1 MLQRFHF
8 PARGV
13 GFVQACSALAAAVAL
28 PAAQAQSITVA
39 PLAAVTPTAIPVDH
53 PGALA
58 LLALAL
64 GACLVWGVRKGRISL
79 VGLRAWALGG
89 AVVVTAATAVWG
101 ERVQAQIQELQ
112 EAFNQAAGETLTVP
126 VQATAVGADGAP
138 QGFLPVVYRNQTSV
152 RLKITG
158 ITDPVWNTCFPLG
171 VPGAIPSTAPRPGS
185 ACAVGAALEAGD
197 SCWVD
202 VAQLCAEAADTVRGS
217 HPSVLVPDT
226 VKVAPGGQG
235 TGNVLVNDADPDG
248 PLTVTRFTYE
258 GQTVAAGSSRT
269 VAGRGTLALQPN
281 GAFTFQADAGYSGN
295 YPLVIG
301 YATQTGAS
309 STLSI
314 SVNRVPVAHSD
325 TAATSAATPVTIAV
339 RSNDTDAD
347 GDSLTVSGVSQGAQ
361 GSVVIDA
368 ITGNPVYAP
377 NSGFSGND
385 SFTYTISDGNGGSA
399 TASVT
404 VTVQAAPAGNQPPV
418 AVADSISVAEGST
431 ATVLVG
437 GSPSL
442 LANDTDPDGNPLVA
456 VLVTGPAHGTLTLNA
471 NGAFSYTHDGS
482 ETTSDSFTYRASD
495 GQAMGNIVT
504 VSITVTPVNDAPVA
518 VADQLMVA
526 TDTPLSI
533 SLATL
538 LANDTDADGDSLT
551 ITSVHSPVNGSLA
564 LQGGG
569 VLFTPAAGYEG
580 PASFLYTVS
589 DGRGG
594 TSIGTVNLSV
604 GAASAPSVVVL
615 KSLLAIAHGTGGT
628 SIRFPI
634 TTKLVDTD
642 GSETLSIRISGLPTG
657 LSFNAGIN
665 LGGGVWQFT
674 EADLPNLTLNLPGSY
689 TTNATNLTVQVRA
702 TELSGGSTASTS
714 TVVTLKASYT
724 TVDVTTTE
732 SGSYT
737 GSSANEYITGGN
749 GANTISAN
757 NGNNIVLGGAGD
769 DNLSAGLGFDVLM
782 GGSGNDTLNAGS
794 GSDLL
799 AGGPGDDL
807 LIGGDAGENFV
818 DVFVWSLGDQGIA
831 GTPAMDRIQNFST
844 AAAGTNGAGG
854 DVLDLRDLLQGES
867 AGPSNAAGNLANYL
881 HFEITGGDTW
891 VHVSHTGG
899 FGADSH
905 AVGAGYSASAET
917 QRIILEGVN
926 LQTQYSG
933 ASMDQQ
939 IITQL
944 LNNNK
949 LIVD

>member
-1 MLQRFHF
+1 M
-8 PARGV
+8 
-13 GFVQACSALAAAVAL
+13 
-28 PAAQAQSITVA
+28 
-39 PLAAVTPTAIPVDH
+39 
-53 PGALA
+53 
-58 LLALAL
+58 
-64 GACLVWGVRKGRISL
+64 
-79 VGLRAWALGG
+79 GG

-112 EAFNQAAGETLTVP
+112 EAFSQAAGETLTVP
-126 VQATAVGADGAP
+126 VQTTALGADGAP

-158 ITDPVWNTCFPLG
+158 ITHPVWNTCFPLG

-314 SVNRVPVAHSD
+314 SVNRAPVAHSD

-347 GDSLTVSGVSQGAQ
+347 GDSLTVTGVSQGAQ

-377 NSGFSGND
+377 NSWFSGND

-442 LANDTDPDGNPLVA
+442 LANDTDPDGDPLVA
-456 VLVTGPAHGTLTLNA
+456 VLVTGPVHGTLALNA
-471 NGAFSYTHDGS
+471 NGTFGYTHNGS

-526 TDTPLSI
+526 TDIPLSI
-533 SLATL
+533 SFATL
-538 LANDTDADGDSLT
+538 LANDTDADGVNLT
-551 ITSVHSPVNGSLA
+551 ITSVHAPVNGSLA
-564 LQGGG
+564 SQAGG

-580 PASFLYTVS
+580 PARFLYTVS
-589 DGRGG
+589 DEHGA
-594 TSIGTVNLSV
+594 TSTATVNLSV

-615 KSLLAIAHGTGGT
+615 KSALAIAHGTGGT
-628 SIRFPI
+628 SVRFPI

-642 GSETLSIRISGLPTG
+642 GS
-657 LSFNAGIN
+657 
-665 LGGGVWQFT
+665 
-674 EADLPNLTLNLPGSY
+674 
-689 TTNATNLTVQVRA
+689 
-702 TELSGGSTASTS
+702 
-714 TVVTLKASYT
+714 
-724 TVDVTTTE
+724 
-732 SGSYT
+732 
-737 GSSANEYITGGN
+737 
-749 GANTISAN
+749 
-757 NGNNIVLGGAGD
+757 
-769 DNLSAGLGFDVLM
+769 
-782 GGSGNDTLNAGS
+782 
-794 GSDLL
+794 
-799 AGGPGDDL
+799 
-807 LIGGDAGENFV
+807 
-818 DVFVWSLGDQGIA
+818 
-831 GTPAMDRIQNFST
+831 
-844 AAAGTNGAGG
+844 
-854 DVLDLRDLLQGES
+854 
-867 AGPSNAAGNLANYL
+867 
-881 HFEITGGDTW
+881 
-891 VHVSHTGG
+891 
-899 FGADSH
+899 
-905 AVGAGYSASAET
+905 
-917 QRIILEGVN
+917 
-926 LQTQYSG
+926 
-933 ASMDQQ
+933 
-939 IITQL
+939 
-944 LNNNK
+944 
-949 LIVD
+949 

>member
-64 GACLVWGVRKGRISL
+64 GACLVRGVQKGRISL
-79 VGLRAWALGG
+79 VGLRAWAMGG

-126 VQATAVGADGAP
+126 VQTTALGADGAP

-158 ITDPVWNTCFPLG
+158 ITHPVWNTCFPLG

-314 SVNRVPVAHSD
+314 SVNRAPVAHSD

-347 GDSLTVSGVSQGAQ
+347 GDSLTVTGVSQGAQ

-377 NSGFSGND
+377 NSWFSGND

-442 LANDTDPDGNPLVA
+442 LANDTDPDGDPLVA
-456 VLVTGPAHGTLTLNA
+456 VLVTGPVHGTLALNA
-471 NGAFSYTHDGS
+471 NGTFGYTHNGS

-526 TDTPLSI
+526 TDIPLSI
-533 SLATL
+533 SFATL
-538 LANDTDADGDSLT
+538 LANDTDADGVNLT
-551 ITSVHSPVNGSLA
+551 ITSVHAPVNGSLA
-564 LQGGG
+564 SQAGG

-580 PASFLYTVS
+580 PARFLYTVS
-589 DGRGG
+589 DEHGA
-594 TSIGTVNLSV
+594 TSTATVNLSV

-615 KSLLAIAHGTGGT
+615 KSALAIAHGTGGT
-628 SIRFPI
+628 SVRFPI

-642 GSETLSIRISGLPTG
+642 GS
-657 LSFNAGIN
+657 
-665 LGGGVWQFT
+665 
-674 EADLPNLTLNLPGSY
+674 
-689 TTNATNLTVQVRA
+689 
-702 TELSGGSTASTS
+702 
-714 TVVTLKASYT
+714 
-724 TVDVTTTE
+724 
-732 SGSYT
+732 
-737 GSSANEYITGGN
+737 
-749 GANTISAN
+749 
-757 NGNNIVLGGAGD
+757 
-769 DNLSAGLGFDVLM
+769 
-782 GGSGNDTLNAGS
+782 
-794 GSDLL
+794 
-799 AGGPGDDL
+799 
-807 LIGGDAGENFV
+807 
-818 DVFVWSLGDQGIA
+818 
-831 GTPAMDRIQNFST
+831 
-844 AAAGTNGAGG
+844 
-854 DVLDLRDLLQGES
+854 
-867 AGPSNAAGNLANYL
+867 
-881 HFEITGGDTW
+881 
-891 VHVSHTGG
+891 
-899 FGADSH
+899 
-905 AVGAGYSASAET
+905 
-917 QRIILEGVN
+917 
-926 LQTQYSG
+926 
-933 ASMDQQ
+933 
-939 IITQL
+939 
-944 LNNNK
+944 
-949 LIVD
+949 

>member
-64 GACLVWGVRKGRISL
+64 GACLVRGVQKGRISL
-79 VGLRAWALGG
+79 VGLRAWAMGG

-126 VQATAVGADGAP
+126 VQTTAVGADGAP

-158 ITDPVWNTCFPLG
+158 ITHPVWNTCFPLG

-314 SVNRVPVAHSD
+314 SVNRAPVAHSD
-325 TAATSAATPVTIAV
+325 TAATSAATPITIAV

-347 GDSLTVSGVSQGAQ
+347 GDSLTVTGVSQGAQ

-377 NSGFSGND
+377 NSWFSGND

-442 LANDTDPDGNPLVA
+442 LANDTDPDGDPLVA
-456 VLVTGPAHGTLTLNA
+456 VLVTGPVHGTLALNA
-471 NGAFSYTHDGS
+471 NGTFGYTHNGS

-526 TDTPLSI
+526 TDIPLSI
-533 SLATL
+533 SFATL
-538 LANDTDADGDSLT
+538 LANDTDADGVNLT
-551 ITSVHSPVNGSLA
+551 ITSVHAPVNGSLA
-564 LQGGG
+564 SQAGG

-580 PASFLYTVS
+580 PARFLYTVS
-589 DGRGG
+589 DEHGA
-594 TSIGTVNLSV
+594 TSTATVNLSV

-615 KSLLAIAHGTGGT
+615 KSALAIAHGTGGT
-628 SIRFPI
+628 SVRFPI

-642 GSETLSIRISGLPTG
+642 GS
-657 LSFNAGIN
+657 
-665 LGGGVWQFT
+665 
-674 EADLPNLTLNLPGSY
+674 
-689 TTNATNLTVQVRA
+689 
-702 TELSGGSTASTS
+702 
-714 TVVTLKASYT
+714 
-724 TVDVTTTE
+724 
-732 SGSYT
+732 
-737 GSSANEYITGGN
+737 
-749 GANTISAN
+749 
-757 NGNNIVLGGAGD
+757 
-769 DNLSAGLGFDVLM
+769 
-782 GGSGNDTLNAGS
+782 
-794 GSDLL
+794 
-799 AGGPGDDL
+799 
-807 LIGGDAGENFV
+807 
-818 DVFVWSLGDQGIA
+818 
-831 GTPAMDRIQNFST
+831 
-844 AAAGTNGAGG
+844 
-854 DVLDLRDLLQGES
+854 
-867 AGPSNAAGNLANYL
+867 
-881 HFEITGGDTW
+881 
-891 VHVSHTGG
+891 
-899 FGADSH
+899 
-905 AVGAGYSASAET
+905 
-917 QRIILEGVN
+917 
-926 LQTQYSG
+926 
-933 ASMDQQ
+933 
-939 IITQL
+939 
-944 LNNNK
+944 
-949 LIVD
+949 

>member
-64 GACLVWGVRKGRISL
+64 GACLVRGVQKGRISL
-79 VGLRAWALGG
+79 VGLRAWAMGG
-89 AVVVTAATAVWG
+89 AVVMTAATAVWG

-126 VQATAVGADGAP
+126 VQTTALGADGAP

-158 ITDPVWNTCFPLG
+158 ITHPVWNTCFPLG

-314 SVNRVPVAHSD
+314 SVNRAPVAHSD

-347 GDSLTVSGVSQGAQ
+347 GDSLTVTGVSQGAQ

-377 NSGFSGND
+377 NSWFSGND

-442 LANDTDPDGNPLVA
+442 LANDTDPDGDPLVA
-456 VLVTGPAHGTLTLNA
+456 VLVTGPVHGTLALNA
-471 NGAFSYTHDGS
+471 NGTFGYTHNGS

-526 TDTPLSI
+526 TDIPLSI
-533 SLATL
+533 SFATL
-538 LANDTDADGDSLT
+538 LANDTDADGVNLT
-551 ITSVHSPVNGSLA
+551 ITSVHAPVNGSLA
-564 LQGGG
+564 SQAGG

-580 PASFLYTVS
+580 PARFLYTVS
-589 DGRGG
+589 DEHGA
-594 TSIGTVNLSV
+594 TSTATVNLSV

-615 KSLLAIAHGTGGT
+615 KSALAIAHGTGGT
-628 SIRFPI
+628 SVRFPI

-642 GSETLSIRISGLPTG
+642 GS
-657 LSFNAGIN
+657 
-665 LGGGVWQFT
+665 
-674 EADLPNLTLNLPGSY
+674 
-689 TTNATNLTVQVRA
+689 
-702 TELSGGSTASTS
+702 
-714 TVVTLKASYT
+714 
-724 TVDVTTTE
+724 
-732 SGSYT
+732 
-737 GSSANEYITGGN
+737 
-749 GANTISAN
+749 
-757 NGNNIVLGGAGD
+757 
-769 DNLSAGLGFDVLM
+769 
-782 GGSGNDTLNAGS
+782 
-794 GSDLL
+794 
-799 AGGPGDDL
+799 
-807 LIGGDAGENFV
+807 
-818 DVFVWSLGDQGIA
+818 
-831 GTPAMDRIQNFST
+831 
-844 AAAGTNGAGG
+844 
-854 DVLDLRDLLQGES
+854 
-867 AGPSNAAGNLANYL
+867 
-881 HFEITGGDTW
+881 
-891 VHVSHTGG
+891 
-899 FGADSH
+899 
-905 AVGAGYSASAET
+905 
-917 QRIILEGVN
+917 
-926 LQTQYSG
+926 
-933 ASMDQQ
+933 
-939 IITQL
+939 
-944 LNNNK
+944 
-949 LIVD
+949 

>member
-64 GACLVWGVRKGRISL
+64 GACLVRGVQKGRISL
-79 VGLRAWALGG
+79 VGLRAWAMGG

-126 VQATAVGADGAP
+126 VQTTALGADGAP

-158 ITDPVWNTCFPLG
+158 ITHPVWNTCFPLG

-314 SVNRVPVAHSD
+314 SVNRAPVAHSD
-325 TAATSAATPVTIAV
+325 TAATSAVTPITIAV

-347 GDSLTVSGVSQGAQ
+347 GDSLTVTGVSQGAQ

-377 NSGFSGND
+377 NSWFSGND

-442 LANDTDPDGNPLVA
+442 LANDTDPDGDPLVA
-456 VLVTGPAHGTLTLNA
+456 VLVTGPVHGTLALNA
-471 NGAFSYTHDGS
+471 NGTFGYTHNGS

-526 TDTPLSI
+526 TDIPLSI
-533 SLATL
+533 SFATL
-538 LANDTDADGDSLT
+538 LANDTDADGVNLT
-551 ITSVHSPVNGSLA
+551 ITSVHAPVNGSLA
-564 LQGGG
+564 SQAGG

-580 PASFLYTVS
+580 PARFLYTVS
-589 DGRGG
+589 DEHGA
-594 TSIGTVNLSV
+594 TSTATVNLSV

-615 KSLLAIAHGTGGT
+615 KSALAIAHGTGGT
-628 SIRFPI
+628 SVRFPI

-642 GSETLSIRISGLPTG
+642 GS
-657 LSFNAGIN
+657 
-665 LGGGVWQFT
+665 
-674 EADLPNLTLNLPGSY
+674 
-689 TTNATNLTVQVRA
+689 
-702 TELSGGSTASTS
+702 
-714 TVVTLKASYT
+714 
-724 TVDVTTTE
+724 
-732 SGSYT
+732 
-737 GSSANEYITGGN
+737 
-749 GANTISAN
+749 
-757 NGNNIVLGGAGD
+757 
-769 DNLSAGLGFDVLM
+769 
-782 GGSGNDTLNAGS
+782 
-794 GSDLL
+794 
-799 AGGPGDDL
+799 
-807 LIGGDAGENFV
+807 
-818 DVFVWSLGDQGIA
+818 
-831 GTPAMDRIQNFST
+831 
-844 AAAGTNGAGG
+844 
-854 DVLDLRDLLQGES
+854 
-867 AGPSNAAGNLANYL
+867 
-881 HFEITGGDTW
+881 
-891 VHVSHTGG
+891 
-899 FGADSH
+899 
-905 AVGAGYSASAET
+905 
-917 QRIILEGVN
+917 
-926 LQTQYSG
+926 
-933 ASMDQQ
+933 
-939 IITQL
+939 
-944 LNNNK
+944 
-949 LIVD
+949 

>member
-64 GACLVWGVRKGRISL
+64 GACLVRGVQKGRISL
-79 VGLRAWALGG
+79 VGLRAWAMGG

-112 EAFNQAAGETLTVP
+112 EAFSQAAGETLTVP
-126 VQATAVGADGAP
+126 VQTTALGADGAP

-158 ITDPVWNTCFPLG
+158 ITHPVWNTCFPLG

-314 SVNRVPVAHSD
+314 SVNRAPVAHSD
-325 TAATSAATPVTIAV
+325 TAATSAATPITIAV

-347 GDSLTVSGVSQGAQ
+347 GDSLTVTGVSQGAQ

-377 NSGFSGND
+377 NSWFSGND

-442 LANDTDPDGNPLVA
+442 LANDTDPDGDPLVA
-456 VLVTGPAHGTLTLNA
+456 VLVTGPVHGTLALNA
-471 NGAFSYTHDGS
+471 NGTFGYTHNGS

-526 TDTPLSI
+526 TDIPLSI
-533 SLATL
+533 SFATL
-538 LANDTDADGDSLT
+538 LANDTDADGVNLT
-551 ITSVHSPVNGSLA
+551 ITSVHAPVNGSLA
-564 LQGGG
+564 SQAGG

-580 PASFLYTVS
+580 PARFLYTVS
-589 DGRGG
+589 DEHGA
-594 TSIGTVNLSV
+594 TSTATVNLSV

-615 KSLLAIAHGTGGT
+615 KSALAIAHGTGGT
-628 SIRFPI
+628 SVRFPI

-642 GSETLSIRISGLPTG
+642 GS
-657 LSFNAGIN
+657 
-665 LGGGVWQFT
+665 
-674 EADLPNLTLNLPGSY
+674 
-689 TTNATNLTVQVRA
+689 
-702 TELSGGSTASTS
+702 
-714 TVVTLKASYT
+714 
-724 TVDVTTTE
+724 
-732 SGSYT
+732 
-737 GSSANEYITGGN
+737 
-749 GANTISAN
+749 
-757 NGNNIVLGGAGD
+757 
-769 DNLSAGLGFDVLM
+769 
-782 GGSGNDTLNAGS
+782 
-794 GSDLL
+794 
-799 AGGPGDDL
+799 
-807 LIGGDAGENFV
+807 
-818 DVFVWSLGDQGIA
+818 
-831 GTPAMDRIQNFST
+831 
-844 AAAGTNGAGG
+844 
-854 DVLDLRDLLQGES
+854 
-867 AGPSNAAGNLANYL
+867 
-881 HFEITGGDTW
+881 
-891 VHVSHTGG
+891 
-899 FGADSH
+899 
-905 AVGAGYSASAET
+905 
-917 QRIILEGVN
+917 
-926 LQTQYSG
+926 
-933 ASMDQQ
+933 
-939 IITQL
+939 
-944 LNNNK
+944 
-949 LIVD
+949 

>member
-64 GACLVWGVRKGRISL
+64 GACLVRGVQKGRISL
-79 VGLRAWALGG
+79 VGLRAWAMGG

-126 VQATAVGADGAP
+126 VQTTALGADGAP

-158 ITDPVWNTCFPLG
+158 ITHPVWNTCFPLG

-314 SVNRVPVAHSD
+314 SVNRAPVAHSD
-325 TAATSAATPVTIAV
+325 TAATSAATPITIAV

-347 GDSLTVSGVSQGAQ
+347 GDSLTVTGVSQGAQ

-377 NSGFSGND
+377 NSWFSGND

-442 LANDTDPDGNPLVA
+442 LANDTDPDGDPLVA
-456 VLVTGPAHGTLTLNA
+456 VLVTGPVHGTLALNA
-471 NGAFSYTHDGS
+471 NGTFGYTHNGS

-526 TDTPLSI
+526 TDIPLSI
-533 SLATL
+533 SFATL
-538 LANDTDADGDSLT
+538 LANDTDADGVNLT
-551 ITSVHSPVNGSLA
+551 ITSVHAPVNGSLA
-564 LQGGG
+564 SQAGG

-580 PASFLYTVS
+580 PARFLYTVS
-589 DGRGG
+589 DEHGA
-594 TSIGTVNLSV
+594 TSTATVNLSV

-615 KSLLAIAHGTGGT
+615 KSALAIAHGTGGT
-628 SIRFPI
+628 SVRFPI

-642 GSETLSIRISGLPTG
+642 GS
-657 LSFNAGIN
+657 
-665 LGGGVWQFT
+665 
-674 EADLPNLTLNLPGSY
+674 
-689 TTNATNLTVQVRA
+689 
-702 TELSGGSTASTS
+702 
-714 TVVTLKASYT
+714 
-724 TVDVTTTE
+724 
-732 SGSYT
+732 
-737 GSSANEYITGGN
+737 
-749 GANTISAN
+749 
-757 NGNNIVLGGAGD
+757 
-769 DNLSAGLGFDVLM
+769 
-782 GGSGNDTLNAGS
+782 
-794 GSDLL
+794 
-799 AGGPGDDL
+799 
-807 LIGGDAGENFV
+807 
-818 DVFVWSLGDQGIA
+818 
-831 GTPAMDRIQNFST
+831 
-844 AAAGTNGAGG
+844 
-854 DVLDLRDLLQGES
+854 
-867 AGPSNAAGNLANYL
+867 
-881 HFEITGGDTW
+881 
-891 VHVSHTGG
+891 
-899 FGADSH
+899 
-905 AVGAGYSASAET
+905 
-917 QRIILEGVN
+917 
-926 LQTQYSG
+926 
-933 ASMDQQ
+933 
-939 IITQL
+939 
-944 LNNNK
+944 
-949 LIVD
+949 

>member
-64 GACLVWGVRKGRISL
+64 GACLVRGVQKGRISL
-79 VGLRAWALGG
+79 VGLRAWAMGG

-112 EAFNQAAGETLTVP
+112 EAFSQAAGETLTVP
-126 VQATAVGADGAP
+126 VQTTALGADGAP

-158 ITDPVWNTCFPLG
+158 ITHPVWNTCFPLG

-314 SVNRVPVAHSD
+314 SVNRAPVAHSD

-347 GDSLTVSGVSQGAQ
+347 GDSLTVTGVSQGAQ

-377 NSGFSGND
+377 NSWFSGND

-442 LANDTDPDGNPLVA
+442 LANDTDPDGDPLVA
-456 VLVTGPAHGTLTLNA
+456 VLVTGPVHGTLALNA
-471 NGAFSYTHDGS
+471 NGTFGYTHNGS

-526 TDTPLSI
+526 TDIPLSI
-533 SLATL
+533 SFATL
-538 LANDTDADGDSLT
+538 LANDTDADGVNLT
-551 ITSVHSPVNGSLA
+551 ITSVHAPVNGSLA
-564 LQGGG
+564 SQAGG

-580 PASFLYTVS
+580 PARFLYTVS
-589 DGRGG
+589 DEHGA
-594 TSIGTVNLSV
+594 TSTATVNLSV

-615 KSLLAIAHGTGGT
+615 KSALAIAHGTGGT
-628 SIRFPI
+628 SVRFPI

-642 GSETLSIRISGLPTG
+642 GS
-657 LSFNAGIN
+657 
-665 LGGGVWQFT
+665 
-674 EADLPNLTLNLPGSY
+674 
-689 TTNATNLTVQVRA
+689 
-702 TELSGGSTASTS
+702 
-714 TVVTLKASYT
+714 
-724 TVDVTTTE
+724 
-732 SGSYT
+732 
-737 GSSANEYITGGN
+737 
-749 GANTISAN
+749 
-757 NGNNIVLGGAGD
+757 
-769 DNLSAGLGFDVLM
+769 
-782 GGSGNDTLNAGS
+782 
-794 GSDLL
+794 
-799 AGGPGDDL
+799 
-807 LIGGDAGENFV
+807 
-818 DVFVWSLGDQGIA
+818 
-831 GTPAMDRIQNFST
+831 
-844 AAAGTNGAGG
+844 
-854 DVLDLRDLLQGES
+854 
-867 AGPSNAAGNLANYL
+867 
-881 HFEITGGDTW
+881 
-891 VHVSHTGG
+891 
-899 FGADSH
+899 
-905 AVGAGYSASAET
+905 
-917 QRIILEGVN
+917 
-926 LQTQYSG
+926 
-933 ASMDQQ
+933 
-939 IITQL
+939 
-944 LNNNK
+944 
-949 LIVD
+949 

>member
-64 GACLVWGVRKGRISL
+64 GACLVRGVQKGRISL
-79 VGLRAWALGG
+79 VGLRAWAMGG

-112 EAFNQAAGETLTVP
+112 EAFSQAAGETLTVP
-126 VQATAVGADGAP
+126 VQTTALGADGAP

-171 VPGAIPSTAPRPGS
+171 VPGAIPTTAPRPGS
-185 ACAVGAALEAGD
+185 GCAVGAALEAGD

-314 SVNRVPVAHSD
+314 SVNRAPVAHSD

-347 GDSLTVSGVSQGAQ
+347 GDSLTVTGVSQGAQ

-377 NSGFSGND
+377 NSWFSGND

-442 LANDTDPDGNPLVA
+442 LANDTDPDGDPLVA
-456 VLVTGPAHGTLTLNA
+456 VLVTGPVHGTLALNA
-471 NGAFSYTHDGS
+471 NGTFSYTHNGS

-526 TDTPLSI
+526 TDIPLSI
-533 SLATL
+533 SFATL
-538 LANDTDADGDSLT
+538 LANDTDADGVNLT
-551 ITSVHSPVNGSLA
+551 ITSVHAPVNGSLA
-564 LQGGG
+564 SQAGG

-580 PASFLYTVS
+580 PARFLYTVS
-589 DGRGG
+589 DEHGA
-594 TSIGTVNLSV
+594 TSTATVNLSV

-615 KSLLAIAHGTGGT
+615 KSALAIAHGTGGT
-628 SIRFPI
+628 SVRFPI

-642 GSETLSIRISGLPTG
+642 GS
-657 LSFNAGIN
+657 
-665 LGGGVWQFT
+665 
-674 EADLPNLTLNLPGSY
+674 
-689 TTNATNLTVQVRA
+689 
-702 TELSGGSTASTS
+702 
-714 TVVTLKASYT
+714 
-724 TVDVTTTE
+724 
-732 SGSYT
+732 
-737 GSSANEYITGGN
+737 
-749 GANTISAN
+749 
-757 NGNNIVLGGAGD
+757 
-769 DNLSAGLGFDVLM
+769 
-782 GGSGNDTLNAGS
+782 
-794 GSDLL
+794 
-799 AGGPGDDL
+799 
-807 LIGGDAGENFV
+807 
-818 DVFVWSLGDQGIA
+818 
-831 GTPAMDRIQNFST
+831 
-844 AAAGTNGAGG
+844 
-854 DVLDLRDLLQGES
+854 
-867 AGPSNAAGNLANYL
+867 
-881 HFEITGGDTW
+881 
-891 VHVSHTGG
+891 
-899 FGADSH
+899 
-905 AVGAGYSASAET
+905 
-917 QRIILEGVN
+917 
-926 LQTQYSG
+926 
-933 ASMDQQ
+933 
-939 IITQL
+939 
-944 LNNNK
+944 
-949 LIVD
+949 

>member
-39 PLAAVTPTAIPVDH
+39 PLAAVPPTAIPVDH

-64 GACLVWGVRKGRISL
+64 GACLVRGVQKGRISL
-79 VGLRAWALGG
+79 VGLRAWAMGG

-126 VQATAVGADGAP
+126 VQTTALGADGAP

-158 ITDPVWNTCFPLG
+158 ITHPVWNTCFPLG

-314 SVNRVPVAHSD
+314 SVNRAPVAHSD

-347 GDSLTVSGVSQGAQ
+347 GDSLTVTGVSQGAQ

-377 NSGFSGND
+377 NSWFSGKD

-442 LANDTDPDGNPLVA
+442 LANDTDPDGDPLVA
-456 VLVTGPAHGTLTLNA
+456 VLVTGPVHGTLALNA
-471 NGAFSYTHDGS
+471 NGTFGYTHNGS

-526 TDTPLSI
+526 TDIPLSI
-533 SLATL
+533 SFATL
-538 LANDTDADGDSLT
+538 LANDTDADGVNLT
-551 ITSVHSPVNGSLA
+551 ITSVHAPVNGSLA
-564 LQGGG
+564 SQAGG

-580 PASFLYTVS
+580 PARFLYTVS
-589 DGRGG
+589 DEHGA
-594 TSIGTVNLSV
+594 TSTATVNLSV

-615 KSLLAIAHGTGGT
+615 KSALAIAHGTGGT
-628 SIRFPI
+628 SVRFPI

-642 GSETLSIRISGLPTG
+642 GS
-657 LSFNAGIN
+657 
-665 LGGGVWQFT
+665 
-674 EADLPNLTLNLPGSY
+674 
-689 TTNATNLTVQVRA
+689 
-702 TELSGGSTASTS
+702 
-714 TVVTLKASYT
+714 
-724 TVDVTTTE
+724 
-732 SGSYT
+732 
-737 GSSANEYITGGN
+737 
-749 GANTISAN
+749 
-757 NGNNIVLGGAGD
+757 
-769 DNLSAGLGFDVLM
+769 
-782 GGSGNDTLNAGS
+782 
-794 GSDLL
+794 
-799 AGGPGDDL
+799 
-807 LIGGDAGENFV
+807 
-818 DVFVWSLGDQGIA
+818 
-831 GTPAMDRIQNFST
+831 
-844 AAAGTNGAGG
+844 
-854 DVLDLRDLLQGES
+854 
-867 AGPSNAAGNLANYL
+867 
-881 HFEITGGDTW
+881 
-891 VHVSHTGG
+891 
-899 FGADSH
+899 
-905 AVGAGYSASAET
+905 
-917 QRIILEGVN
+917 
-926 LQTQYSG
+926 
-933 ASMDQQ
+933 
-939 IITQL
+939 
-944 LNNNK
+944 
-949 LIVD
+949 

>member
-64 GACLVWGVRKGRISL
+64 GACLVRGVQKGRISL
-79 VGLRAWALGG
+79 VGLRAWAMGG

-126 VQATAVGADGAP
+126 VQTTALGADGAP

-158 ITDPVWNTCFPLG
+158 ITHPVWNTCFPLG

-314 SVNRVPVAHSD
+314 SVNRAPVAHSD
-325 TAATSAATPVTIAV
+325 TAATSAATPITIAV

-347 GDSLTVSGVSQGAQ
+347 GDSLTVTGVSQGAQ

-377 NSGFSGND
+377 NSWFSGND

-442 LANDTDPDGNPLVA
+442 LANDTDPDGDPLVA
-456 VLVTGPAHGTLTLNA
+456 VLVTGPVHGTLALNA
-471 NGAFSYTHDGS
+471 NGTFGYTHNGS

-526 TDTPLSI
+526 TDIPLSI
-533 SLATL
+533 SFATL
-538 LANDTDADGDSLT
+538 LANDMDADGVNLT
-551 ITSVHSPVNGSLA
+551 ITSVHAPVNGSLA
-564 LQGGG
+564 SQAGG

-580 PASFLYTVS
+580 PARFLYTVS
-589 DGRGG
+589 DEHGA
-594 TSIGTVNLSV
+594 TSTATVNLSV

-615 KSLLAIAHGTGGT
+615 KSALAIAHGTGGT
-628 SIRFPI
+628 SVRFPI

-642 GSETLSIRISGLPTG
+642 GS
-657 LSFNAGIN
+657 
-665 LGGGVWQFT
+665 
-674 EADLPNLTLNLPGSY
+674 
-689 TTNATNLTVQVRA
+689 
-702 TELSGGSTASTS
+702 
-714 TVVTLKASYT
+714 
-724 TVDVTTTE
+724 
-732 SGSYT
+732 
-737 GSSANEYITGGN
+737 
-749 GANTISAN
+749 
-757 NGNNIVLGGAGD
+757 
-769 DNLSAGLGFDVLM
+769 
-782 GGSGNDTLNAGS
+782 
-794 GSDLL
+794 
-799 AGGPGDDL
+799 
-807 LIGGDAGENFV
+807 
-818 DVFVWSLGDQGIA
+818 
-831 GTPAMDRIQNFST
+831 
-844 AAAGTNGAGG
+844 
-854 DVLDLRDLLQGES
+854 
-867 AGPSNAAGNLANYL
+867 
-881 HFEITGGDTW
+881 
-891 VHVSHTGG
+891 
-899 FGADSH
+899 
-905 AVGAGYSASAET
+905 
-917 QRIILEGVN
+917 
-926 LQTQYSG
+926 
-933 ASMDQQ
+933 
-939 IITQL
+939 
-944 LNNNK
+944 
-949 LIVD
+949 